1 METTEVLNKLEKN
14 HAIPVAWSVAGKC
27 TLSMWPRSNAIL
39 IDQMGFD
46 EPTVIDI
53 LTVTIASV
61 FCDLEPAV
69 NLSRLDSVLNFNTCG
84 EADRAL
90 KLKDQSV
97 VKKIVIRGEKYSP
110 SSFEHAFVQ
119 FDRQT
124 SEIIA
129 KSYKMVLDSPLSSAI
144 VNNYEKTPLEKTLST
159 LRDRFILNML
169 FRTDEQTIKIVIDH
183 IIEDIDINSEPT
195 SQQDNS
201 WFDTISATNG
211 TPSPL
216 SISHDCV
223 NKLMEHHELRRVDSV
238 LAYRFTLDFLSELY
252 IECRM
257 QKERVMNYSCKNAN
271 RMDPEVDLLEAIK
284 NAYIEAVN
292 KYSDELSEM
301 MLLLIRGD
309 RNNPLAKLIPI
320 QISE

>member
-1 METTEVLNKLEKN
+1 METTEVLNKLGKN

-39 IDQMGFD
+39 IEQMGFD
-46 EPTVIDI
+46 EPSVIDI

-144 VNNYEKTPLEKTLST
+144 VNNYETPVLQETLSV

-169 FRTDEQTIKIVIDH
+169 FRTDEQTIKIVVDH
-183 IIEDIDINSEPT
+183 VVEDIDINSEPT

-211 TPSPL
+211 TPCAV

-223 NKLMEHHELRRVDSV
+223 NKLMEHHELRRVNSV

-309 RNNPLAKLIPI
+309 RNNPLAKLIPT